1 MSELDLQALEDLVA
15 ANPEAEWDVLHED
28 WKMEAQQLKA
38 NKTLNNTQQRRLAR
52 LHFFRNAKQVF
63 FTLKQKQTEQVQKV
77 LKGTEIQGAANQSQ
91 SEANASIARAAE
103 KLVDIVL
110 SPVETNKRN
119 RPSDPND
126 EIRKR
131 VRVLNADPNAELID
145 SGPLYWGI
153 IDTDDTVAMALLDA
167 GNHQYAKQQI
177 DKALDIEREPV
188 MQFLL
193 SGDSW
198 QKCQSISKAANLLT
212 CGGLR
217 ELWAELDGD
226 EALLQDLFASKDA
239 AYLKRCFEDMALYLD
254 QYAGRPVRTER
265 SFDCHA
271 VITLAKVPG
280 RNLAPAIGELM
291 SVADQREKHLR
302 TNDEKRF
309 GKKVD
314 FMYHVQKDEYA
325 VGENSGAE
333 TRQHLRHAKE
343 IVIHLAKCARSL
355 SMARKKRVPDCREV
369 IVPFFQILDLKAR
382 FYLQFEAADEIFIMH
397 QYQEVSFPQ
406 DDGDVLGMLELVEAF
421 LIMRD
426 IIESTAQ
433 ATTKTRTKRTARRLT
448 TPPRPQLL
456 AGVTTPPTKAAS
468 EKKSSTGK
476 KAKGRGGGMD
486 WGT

>member
-1 MSELDLQALEDLVA
+1 MPPLRFA
-15 ANPEAEWDVLHED
+15 A
-28 WKMEAQQLKA
+28 
-38 NKTLNNTQQRRLAR
+38 
-52 LHFFRNAKQVF
+52 VF
-63 FTLKQKQTEQVQKV
+63 LTFKQTQADRIQQVLNV
-77 LKGTEIQGAANQSQ
+77 TEIQGAANQSQ
-91 SEANASIARAAE
+91 SKANASIARAAE
-103 KLVDIVL
+103 KL
-110 SPVETNKRN
+110 RN

-153 IDTDDTVAMALLDA
+153 IDTDDTVAMGYLAA
-167 GNHQYAKQQI
+167 ENYQYAKKQI

-217 ELWAELDGD
+217 KLWAELDGD
-226 EALLQDLFASKDA
+226 KALLKDLFASKDA

-254 QYAGRPVRTER
+254 QYTGRPVRTER

-271 VITLAKVPG
+271 VITLAKAPG
-280 RNLAPAIGELM
+280 RNLAPAMSYGELI

-314 FMYHVQKDEYA
+314 FMYH
-325 VGENSGAE
+325 NSGAE

-343 IVIHLAKCARSL
+343 NVIHLAKCARSL
-355 SMARKKRVPDCREV
+355 SMALKKRVPDCREV

-382 FYLQFEAADEIFIMH
+382 FYLQFEAADEIYIMH
-397 QYQEVSFPQ
+397 QYQDVSFPQ

-421 LIMRD
+421 LTMRCAGHD
-426 IIESTAQ
+426 EDKDQ
-433 ATTKTRTKRTARRLT
+433 ADG
-448 TPPRPQLL
+448 TPPDH
-456 AGVTTPPTKAAS
+456 ASAAS
-468 EKKSSTGK
+468 ATGRRHDT
-476 KAKGRGGGMD
+476 ADQGRGREENIDGKEGESKGERQQCVRGPGSRPSVIALRPGLRAGGRSAAYF
-486 WGT
+486 G